1 MLENDVTPYKR
12 SIHRFFVRLF
22 INLAEVD
29 SIKRAS
35 ESLGVYGH
43 KGAHEL
49 ARIHRSQK
57 VANHVLP

>member
-1 MLENDVTPYKR
+1 MLENDVMPYKR
-12 SIHRFFVRLF
+12 SIHQFFVRLF

-29 SIKRAS
+29 SIRKAS

-49 ARIHRSQK
+49 ARVHRSQE
-57 VANHVLP
+57 VATHVLP